1 MGEVGLPPAARHQH
15 AARAV
20 PVVLP
25 SGRRGDRRGGRV
37 PARRARAAPSLRR
50 RPPPT
55 HRVNAR
61 PRLCHTLVGAAA
73 IIAAG
78 VVLGLVAN
86 GVAGSGLPLARE
98 SGRPGETVT
107 VDAARSAQ
115 RRGAAL
121 IDARPR
127 EDYLSGHIDGAIS
140 VPFASRQSER
150 DRLRSELPR
159 TRRLIVYCEGGDCR
173 AAGDLSVW
181 LLAEGWRDVRVLEGG
196 YPVWEAAGFPVRTG
210 GSP

>member
-1 MGEVGLPPAARHQH
+1 
-15 AARAV
+15 
-20 PVVLP
+20 
-25 SGRRGDRRGGRV
+25 
-37 PARRARAAPSLRR
+37 
-50 RPPPT
+50 
-55 HRVNAR
+55 VNAR

>member
-1 MGEVGLPPAARHQH
+1 M
-15 AARAV
+15 
-20 PVVLP
+20 
-25 SGRRGDRRGGRV
+25 S
-37 PARRARAAPSLRR
+37 S
-50 RPPPT
+50 
-55 HRVNAR
+55 R
-61 PRLCHTLVGAAA
+61 PRVRHTLAGATA

-86 GVAGSGLPLARE
+86 GVAGSGLPLVRE

-107 VDAARSAQ
+107 VDAARGAQ
-115 RRGAAL
+115 RAGAAL

-127 EDYLSGHIDGAIS
+127 EDYLNGHIDGAIS
-140 VPFASRQSER
+140 VPFAARQSER

-159 TRRLIVYCEGGDCR
+159 TRPLIVYCEGGDCR

-181 LLAEGWRDVRVLEGG
+181 LLAGGWRDVRVLEGG

>member
-1 MGEVGLPPAARHQH
+1 MSP
-15 AARAV
+15 
-20 PVVLP
+20 
-25 SGRRGDRRGGRV
+25 
-37 PARRARAAPSLRR
+37 
-50 RPPPT
+50 
-55 HRVNAR
+55 R
-61 PRLCHTLVGAAA
+61 PRLRHTLVGAAA
-73 IIAAG
+73 IIATG

-86 GVAGSGLPLARE
+86 GVAGSGLPLSRE

-115 RRGAAL
+115 REGATL

-127 EDYLSGHIDGAIS
+127 EDYVSGHIDGAIS

-150 DRLRSELPR
+150 DRLRRELPR

-196 YPVWEAAGFPVRTG
+196 YPVWEAAGFPVRSG